1 MFYDLCSTAIRVK
14 TSLWRA
20 PNPASAQVGSRSASN
35 WDISASQLP
44 GGHELGML
52 RWDGGGGR
60 LSTCYPSKEQL
71 HCETRLQLEFPS
83 LQRAK
88 PRASRMCGMCAHWW

>member
-20 PNPASAQVGSRSASN
+20 PNPASAQVGSRSVSN

-44 GGHELGML
+44 GGQELGML
-52 RWDGGGGR
+52 RWDGGVG
-60 LSTCYPSKEQL
+60 T
-71 HCETRLQLEFPS
+71 
-83 LQRAK
+83 
-88 PRASRMCGMCAHWW
+88 